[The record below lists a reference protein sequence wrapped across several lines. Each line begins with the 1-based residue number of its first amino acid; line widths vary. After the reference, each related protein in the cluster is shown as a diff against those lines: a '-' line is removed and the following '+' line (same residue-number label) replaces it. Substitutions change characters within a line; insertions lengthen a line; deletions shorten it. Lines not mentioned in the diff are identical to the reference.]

1 MENNPLISVIVPI
14 YNVEQYI
21 HETLGCIIN
30 QTYDNWECILIDDGS
45 SDNSSAI
52 CDEYAKNASRIRVIH
67 KSNGGLVSA
76 RNAGYENIAG
86 DWHMYLDG
94 DDWIDVNTCEELV
107 KVIKKYPDVNVV
119 FWKFLQEFN
128 GKSVKSKMNWN
139 CLEDEQLYE
148 GEQCHDL
155 ALNTMV
161 YSSGLTTAYAKLIN
175 TKWAKEN
182 GICHDNRLRQGEEGV
197 EFTLRLFY
205 NAKKALYL
213 NRYWNH
219 YRYTPGSIT
228 KQVNE
233 KNTVYIT
240 DCFKVMQEDIES
252 FENKEAVMRMFYQ
265 RVVYGLI
272 AVAMSTYFHPNNTDS
287 IFLRI
292 KKYSSVIKSNA
303 IYQEAIKKC
312 PLDKMDTF
320 RIVTL
325 CFLKLR
331 LFIFLQLISNIKQF
345 MLKRGKFS
353 Y

>member
-52 CDEYAKNASRIRVIH
+52 CDEYAKNDSRIRVIH

-107 KVIKKYPDVNVV
+107 KAIKKYPDVNVV

-182 GICHDNRLRQGEEGV
+182 GINVLEAEDFIRDVWNHPRTV
-197 EFTLRLFY
+197 EFR
-205 NAKKALYL
+205 NALIGNTDERGCRNCPAYEVCGKKGYMLEM
-213 NRYWNH
+213 
-219 YRYTPGSIT
+219 T
-228 KQVNE
+228 
-233 KNTVYIT
+233 
-240 DCFKVMQEDIES
+240 
-252 FENKEAVMRMFYQ
+252 ENGYQ
-265 RVVYGLI
+265 RV
-272 AVAMSTYFHPNNTDS
+272 STEPVGD
-287 IFLRI
+287 I
-292 KKYSSVIKSNA
+292 KITEV
-303 IYQEAIKKC
+303 
-312 PLDKMDTF
+312 
-320 RIVTL
+320 
-325 CFLKLR
+325 
-331 LFIFLQLISNIKQF
+331 
-345 MLKRGKFS
+345 
-353 Y
+353 